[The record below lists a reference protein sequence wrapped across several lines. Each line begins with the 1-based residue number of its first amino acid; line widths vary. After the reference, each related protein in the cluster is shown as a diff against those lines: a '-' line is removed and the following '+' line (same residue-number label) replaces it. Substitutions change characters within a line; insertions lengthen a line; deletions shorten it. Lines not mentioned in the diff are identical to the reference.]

1 MRKVPKKV
9 CIKGAII
16 PNANQWIYDL
26 FGMDATSPG
35 KVQSVLDLEEEDNNL
50 VIEVNS
56 TGGSVFA
63 GSEIYTMLRGYTKGE
78 VTINIVGTAC
88 SAAAFI
94 SSVPN
99 AKCYISP
106 TASIMWHRTSI
117 SGASGNTEDLDKVQN
132 MLNSGDKAV
141 ANAFIAKTGKSMNE
155 AIKAMSKETWYSAQ
169 EAVDIGLADG
179 IMFEEKQETV
189 INIYNSF
196 ANGIIPEEIINKM
209 QTEKLQNANDEVKKS
224 ELQGRLKF
232 LNLKGEM

>member
-1 MRKVPKKV
+1 MPKKV
-9 CIKGAII
+9 SIKGAII
-16 PNANQWIYDL
+16 PNTNQWIYDM

-35 KVQSVLDLEEEDNNL
+35 KVQAILDLDEDDNNL

-63 GSEIYTMLRGYTKGE
+63 GSEIYTMLRGYKKGE
-78 VTINIVGTAC
+78 IIINIVGAAC

-106 TASIMWHRTSI
+106 TASIMWHRTSV
-117 SGASGNTEDLDKVQN
+117 GYASGNTEDLSKVQN
-132 MLNSGDKAV
+132 MLNSGDQAV
-141 ANAFIAKTGKSMNE
+141 ANAFVAKTGKSMNE
-155 AIKAMSKETWYSAQ
+155 AIKVMSKETWYSAQ

-179 IMFEEKQETV
+179 VMFEEAQQATV
-189 INIYNSF
+189 NIYNSF

-209 QTEKLQNANDEVKKS
+209 QQDRLDNIAQEEKTRNLKSKLQ
-224 ELQGRLKF
+224 L
-232 LNLKGEM
+232 LNLKGGIL

>member
-1 MRKVPKKV
+1 MPKKV
-9 CIKGAII
+9 SIRGAII

-35 KVQSVLDLEEEDNNL
+35 KVQSVLDLDEDDNNL

-63 GSEIYTMLRGYTKGE
+63 GSEIYTMLRGYEKGE
-78 VTINIVGTAC
+78 ITINIVGTAC

-106 TASIMWHRTSI
+106 TASIMWHRTSV
-117 SGASGNTEDLDKVQN
+117 GYASGNTEDLDKVQN

-141 ANAFIAKTGKSMNE
+141 ANAFVAKTGKSMNE
-155 AIKAMSKETWYSAQ
+155 AIKAMSQETWYSAQ

-179 IMFEEKQETV
+179 IMFEESTQNT

-209 QTEKLQNANDEVKKS
+209 QQDRLEDTVKEEKIKNLKSRLQ
-224 ELQGRLKF
+224 L
-232 LNLKGEM
+232 LNLKGGIL